1 MCTARLNGSC
11 IDRQMEGGRGND
23 SICSQITNSG
33 WRCGQVVI
41 FYFSFS
47 LFVSF
52 SISFNKIPV
61 AEGPGDTNKT
71 RERFFSALSG
81 SIRLIHMHDNISDIC
96 GMKGGPA
103 RSSLCTVTS
112 KPSLRRLSFY
122 SSNSC

>member
-1 MCTARLNGSC
+1 
-11 IDRQMEGGRGND
+11 MEMWSGRYF
-23 SICSQITNSG
+23 
-33 WRCGQVVI
+33 

-71 RERFFSALSG
+71 GERFFSALSG

-103 RSSLCTVTS
+103 QSSLLYGHEQAVS
-112 KPSLRRLSFY
+112 PQVKFLLR
-122 SSNSC
+122 